1 MKKSDLKVLANSLR
15 KLGQDAMDIAALL
28 DGATEAPAPA
38 VAESPAPVEKEA
50 PVPAKVWTLEE
61 VRAIL
66 AEKARKGY
74 RSEVKALLSK
84 HGAAQLS
91 DISDSEVLA
100 TLVAE
105 AEGFGSE

>member
-15 KLGQDAMDIAALL
+15 KLGQDAIDIAALL
-28 DGATEAPAPA
+28 DGTTEAPAPA
-38 VAESPAPVEKEA
+38 VAEAPAPVEEEA
-50 PVPAKVWTLEE
+50 PVPVKVWTLEE

-66 AEKARKGY
+66 AEKSRKGY
-74 RSEVKALLSK
+74 RSEVKALLTK

-91 DISDSEVLA
+91 AISDPEVFTA
-100 TLVAE
+100 LVAE